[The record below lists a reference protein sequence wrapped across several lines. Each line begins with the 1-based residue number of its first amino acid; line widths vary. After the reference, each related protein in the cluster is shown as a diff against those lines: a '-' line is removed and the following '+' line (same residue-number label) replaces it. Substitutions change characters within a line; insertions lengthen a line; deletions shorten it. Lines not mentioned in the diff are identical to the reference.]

1 MEFGMREWLL
11 VIGGAM
17 ILGVLLHG
25 LWVWL
30 RSRQHG
36 LRVRYERDLPAED
49 VDELEFLRGE
59 LPNGGA
65 RVVDAPRRAD
75 DVELGALVADPLDA
89 ELPVRRRTA
98 PPPEL
103 EPEPVPATGP
113 DPGPDAGRP
122 PAPEPPRTATASA
135 APEAEDA
142 ALEDDVYASVEQT
155 PLFAGEP
162 IVARETPRRAR
173 RRGEPRRARRER
185 PRPREEERPAVP
197 EEVLVIHV
205 LRRDGARM
213 AGTELLDV
221 VNAQGLQFGDMNI
234 FHRYGSGGRGRIEF
248 SMASAVEPGTF
259 DLGALDEFET
269 PGVVFFMQLPG
280 PEQPLDAFEHMA
292 RAARAVARTFDAD
305 LKDEHHSVMTAQT
318 LEHCRQRI
326 RDFRRRQM
334 SRPA

>member
-1 MEFGMREWLL
+1 
-11 VIGGAM
+11 
-17 ILGVLLHG
+17 VL
-25 LWVWL
+25 
-30 RSRQHG
+30 
-36 LRVRYERDLPAED
+36 
-49 VDELEFLRGE
+49 
-59 LPNGGA
+59 
-65 RVVDAPRRAD
+65 
-75 DVELGALVADPLDA
+75 ADP
-89 ELPVRRRTA
+89 
-98 PPPEL
+98 
-103 EPEPVPATGP
+103 EPEP
-113 DPGPDAGRP
+113 DPEPS
-122 PAPEPPRTATASA
+122 PAPEPPRPAAASA
-135 APEAEDA
+135 APEAEDEP
-142 ALEDDVYASVEQT
+142 LEDDVYASVEQT

-162 IVARETPRRAR
+162 IVARESPRRAR
-173 RRGEPRRARRER
+173 RKGEPRRARRER
-185 PRPREEERPAVP
+185 PREEERPAAP

-221 VNAQGLQFGDMNI
+221 VTAQGLQFGDMNI

-259 DLGALDEFET
+259 DLGALEEFET

-305 LKDEHHSVMTAQT
+305 LKDEQHSVMTAQT

>member
-1 MEFGMREWLL
+1 
-11 VIGGAM
+11 
-17 ILGVLLHG
+17 
-25 LWVWL
+25 WVWY
-30 RSRQHG
+30 RSRQDG

-65 RVVDAPRRAD
+65 RVVGAPRRAD
-75 DVELGALVADPLDA
+75 DVDLGALVADPLDA
-89 ELPVRRRTA
+89 ELPARRRA
-98 PPPEL
+98 PPPPAHPEPEAEAESEPDPVVAAEPHP
-103 EPEPVPATGP
+103 EPEPEPRPVRE
-113 DPGPDAGRP
+113 RP
-122 PAPEPPRTATASA
+122 PAAPARSAREPED
-135 APEAEDA
+135 EAFE
-142 ALEDDVYASVEQT
+142 EDVYASLEQT

-162 IVARETPRRAR
+162 IVARDTPRRAR
-173 RRGEPRRARRER
+173 RKGEPRRARRER
-185 PRPREEERPAVP
+185 PREEERPAAP

-221 VNAQGLQFGDMNI
+221 VTAQGLQFGDMNI

-259 DLGALDEFET
+259 DLGALEEFET

-305 LKDEHHSVMTAQT
+305 LKDEQHSVMTAQT

>member
-25 LWVWL
+25 LWVWY
-30 RSRQHG
+30 RSRQDG
-36 LRVRYERDLPAED
+36 LRVRYERNLPAED
-49 VDELEFLRGE
+49 VDELDFLRGE

-65 RVVDAPRRAD
+65 RVVGGARRAD
-75 DVELGALVADPLDA
+75 DVDLGALAADPLDT
-89 ELPVRRRTA
+89 ELPVRRRA
-98 PPPEL
+98 EPDPEPDPEPVL
-103 EPEPVPATGP
+103 AEPEPEPEP
-113 DPGPDAGRP
+113 P
-122 PAPEPPRTATASA
+122 PAPEPPRTAVASA
-135 APEAEDA
+135 APEDESFEED
-142 ALEDDVYASVEQT
+142 VHASMEQT

-162 IVARETPRRAR
+162 IVARETPRRPR

-185 PRPREEERPAVP
+185 PREEERPAAP

-221 VNAQGLQFGDMNI
+221 VTAQGLQFGDMNI

-259 DLGALDEFET
+259 DLGALEEFET

-305 LKDEHHSVMTAQT
+305 LKDEQHSVMTAQT